1 MKIKDGEVEF
11 AINLVV
17 TSNNTPLLGA
27 QANQP
32 SQVSGLLWKDR
43 RVKTDFTLKGRIFQR
58 AGIMAEQ
65 DLLRDPNRQ
74 EFFD

>member
-1 MKIKDGEVEF
+1 MKMKNGEVEF
-11 AINLVV
+11 VINLVV
-17 TSNNTPLLGA
+17 TSSDTPLLGA
-27 QANQP
+27 QVNQP

-43 RVKTDFTLKGRIFQR
+43 RVEKDLTLKGRIFQR

-65 DLLRDPNRQ
+65 DVLRDPNRQ